1 MTNSEVLR
9 SMTDKELA
17 EQLTLEIVGLHPCT
31 IYLSA
36 PTGKM
41 FILRMEA
48 VKATMEWLLA
58 QETE

>member
-1 MTNSEVLR
+1 MTNGNVLR
-9 SMTDKELA
+9 RMTDKELA
-17 EQLTLEIVGLHPCT
+17 EQLTLEIVGFQPCT

-41 FILRMEA
+41 FISRVEA
-48 VKATMEWLLA
+48 VKATMEWLLE

>member
-1 MTNSEVLR
+1 MTNGNVLR

-17 EQLTLEIVGLHPCT
+17 EQLTLNVVGLRSCT

-41 FILRMEA
+41 FISRVEA

-58 QETE
+58 QEAE

>member
-1 MTNSEVLR
+1 MTNGDALR
-9 SMTDKELA
+9 RMTDKDLS
-17 EQLTLEIVGLHPCT
+17 EQLTLEVIGLQPCT

-41 FILRMEA
+41 FISRMEA

-58 QETE
+58 QEAE

>member
-1 MTNSEVLR
+1 MLDEKIKQNAV
-9 SMTDKELA
+9 
-17 EQLTLEIVGLHPCT
+17 EIVGLQPCT

-41 FILRMEA
+41 FISRMEA

-58 QETE
+58 QEAE

>member
-1 MTNSEVLR
+1 MTNGNVLR
-9 SMTDKELA
+9 RMTDKELA
-17 EQLTLEIVGLHPCT
+17 EQLTLEIVGLQPCT

-41 FILRMEA
+41 FISRREA

>member
-1 MTNSEVLR
+1 MTNGNVLR
-9 SMTDKELA
+9 RMIDKELA
-17 EQLTLEIVGLHPCT
+17 EQLTLEIVGLQPCT

-41 FILRMEA
+41 FISRVEA